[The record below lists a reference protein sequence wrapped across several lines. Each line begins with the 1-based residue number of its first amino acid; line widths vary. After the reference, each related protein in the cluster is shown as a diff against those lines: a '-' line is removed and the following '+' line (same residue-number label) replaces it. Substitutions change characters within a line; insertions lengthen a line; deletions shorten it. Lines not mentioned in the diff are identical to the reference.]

1 MPKLGDPRRLMYF
14 IASSKGKI
22 SSRSFPLFYSS
33 FFLFLLLFLTVL
45 PIRWNEAHGRRCWP
59 NKEKAHAMEFP
70 TKLSAEHGDAF
81 VQISRNISPGLY
93 SDSTPPP
100 AHTIP
105 SSSPPY
111 DISLGESSILEH
123 YKLAIQSAKSSIY
136 FENQHF
142 FHSDLL
148 ANYLIPALK
157 RGVAVVAVMPVIPMG
172 AIEKARGKVDA
183 YMEKQNEKTKNEKGK
198 AYRWKGFFAPPSGH
212 KKGEEE
218 KEEERGGGR
227 DIVLE
232 EEAPRYLEDFE
243 KFVELGN
250 YENFMFCGL
259 AVNVSEKEMKE
270 DHVWCATTKKGSKTF
285 YYLKR

>member
-1 MPKLGDPRRLMYF
+1 MYF
-14 IASSKGKI
+14 IASSNGKI
-22 SSRSFPLFYSS
+22 FSHLFFFS
-33 FFLFLLLFLTVL
+33 FFLFLFLFLIVL
-45 PIRWNEAHGRRCWP
+45 PFRWNEANGGRCWP

-70 TKLSAEHGDAF
+70 TKLSAEHGYAF

-105 SSSPPY
+105 SISSPPY

-123 YKLAIQSAKSSIY
+123 YKLAIQSAKRSIY